1 MIARKVNIKQEKKGK
16 KNICNPEKG
25 KDNIV
30 LVAPL
35 KCVRVI
41 CQKSTCYE
49 GNAFKSINVMYYIM
63 HQYCDLCLVFS
74 YTMMEGL
81 DVLLLLWWPKRPL
94 LLRHLTTALRR
105 QGQVLAFGGLFST
118 EKLSSVPS
126 NHLVNEYGIFYVGA
140 LFGS

>member
-1 MIARKVNIKQEKKGK
+1 
-16 KNICNPEKG
+16 
-25 KDNIV
+25 
-30 LVAPL
+30 
-35 KCVRVI
+35 
-41 CQKSTCYE
+41 
-49 GNAFKSINVMYYIM
+49 
-63 HQYCDLCLVFS
+63 
-74 YTMMEGL
+74 MMEGL